1 MEAERIVRSFLSRI
15 GVPKRVEK
23 VRQKKWCGDAFFGVE
38 WNFGGSSVA
47 EDVGGSEA
55 PTVAQLRR
63 CASATYR
70 QPRDD
75 IRAQSS
81 RSYPPHAPTRS
92 APAHRTPHRKAATE
106 ASSQSVSAARGK
118 KRLSRFFALVS
129 DPVQTPSRP
138 NLLQSSP

>member
-1 MEAERIVRSFLSRI
+1 MHVFGALTDPPADDCSVFSSPFWPMWPQTRGGHSIRD
-15 GVPKRVEK
+15 GAVP
-23 VRQKKWCGDAFFGVE
+23 
-38 WNFGGSSVA
+38 NFVA